1 MLKELFISKEA
12 SYSEEGQSLSGCKK
26 VNYIF
31 GANGAGKT
39 TISRVIAAPE
49 SYSGCALVWEKTG
62 EIQRLV
68 FNRDFAERNFV
79 SRMPGIFTLGDKS
92 QEVLDEIATYK
103 SEKDKFAAEIASRHV
118 LLFGEDG
125 TGGKTGELAR
135 LDADFDEVCWEIKR
149 LWDSKF
155 AAVLA
160 GYRGSKA
167 KFREKLVEEA
177 VSNTSELLDAED
189 LATKISTLYGAEI
202 KKFASI
208 DVPDFSELLSLED
221 SVILSKKVIGKE
233 DVDIAALIT
242 QIDNSDWVREG
253 RRFWRQTKPTCPFCQ
268 TRVTSDLERNLKDYF
283 DDAYEKDIAE
293 IERVA
298 TLYKSH
304 VSTLTD
310 RLERIISLENSYVDN
325 SMLRSEVDRFIAVA
339 HANLEM
345 LERKRKEP
353 SSVVALGSVADAT
366 SAIQKF
372 LSNANV
378 EISSHNRLIDNME
391 SEKERLERQVWRFI
405 LDEGKQSLTTYL
417 ARREGFE
424 KAIKGISE
432 GIDEKKT
439 KVGEVNEAIAKLERS
454 ITSVQPTVDE
464 INRILQAF
472 GFSNFSLR
480 TTGERDHLYEIV
492 RADGSDATH
501 TLSEGEKSF
510 ITFLYFYSSI
520 RGSHTQSGITDDRVV
535 VFDDPVSSLDSD
547 VLFIVSALI
556 REVVDEA
563 KKGTGPVK
571 QVFILTH
578 NIYFHKEVSYDG
590 SRGKGCL
597 GHEAFWIVRKEEGES
612 KIVPYNHNP
621 IKTSYELLWAEV
633 RDAKLANVTIQNTLR
648 RIIENYFKILGNTDK
663 DKILAKFEGRDKL
676 ICASLFSWVND
687 GSHSVHDDLYLS
699 ADQNTVDVYLRVFKE
714 IFEKTEHLAHYRMMM
729 GADTDEIVEP
739 AQGA

>member
-1 MLKELFISKEA
+1 
-12 SYSEEGQSLSGCKK
+12 
-26 VNYIF
+26 
-31 GANGAGKT
+31 
-39 TISRVIAAPE
+39 
-49 SYSGCALVWEKTG
+49 
-62 EIQRLV
+62 
-68 FNRDFAERNFV
+68 
-79 SRMPGIFTLGDKS
+79 MPGIFTLGDKS

-103 SEKDKFAAEIASRHV
+103 SEKDKLAAEIASRHV

-155 AAVLA
+155 TAVLA

-189 LATKISTLYGAEI
+189 LVTKVSTLYGAEI

-253 RRFWRQTKPTCPFCQ
+253 RRFWKQTKPTCPFCQ

-405 LDEGKQSLTTYL
+405 LDEGKPSLTTYL
-417 ARREGFE
+417 ARREGLE

-492 RADGSDATH
+492 RADGSDATY

-714 IFEKTEHLAHYRMMM
+714 IFKKTEHLAHYRMMM
-729 GADTDEIVEP
+729 GADSDEIVEP
-739 AQGA
+739 ARGA

>member
-49 SYSGCALVWEKTG
+49 SYSDCALVWEKTG

-103 SEKDKFAAEIASRHV
+103 SEKDKLAAEIASRHV

-189 LATKISTLYGAEI
+189 LATKVSTLYGAEI

-253 RRFWRQTKPTCPFCQ
+253 RRFWKQTKPTCPFCQ

-391 SEKERLERQVWRFI
+391 SEKERLERQVWKFI
-405 LDEGKQSLTTYL
+405 LGEGKPSLTTYL
-417 ARREGFE
+417 ARREGLE

-563 KKGTGPVK
+563 KKGTGSVK

-612 KIVPYNHNP
+612 RIVPYNHNP

-633 RDAKLANVTIQNTLR
+633 RDAKLAKVTIQNTLR

-729 GADTDEIVEP
+729 GADSDEIVEP